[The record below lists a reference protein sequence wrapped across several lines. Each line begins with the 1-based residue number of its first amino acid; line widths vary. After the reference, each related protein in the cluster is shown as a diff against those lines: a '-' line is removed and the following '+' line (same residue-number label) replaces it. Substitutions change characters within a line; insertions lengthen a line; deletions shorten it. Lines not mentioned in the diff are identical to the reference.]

1 MPLIPARIDSV
12 TLAVADLER
21 STGFY
26 RDVMGFEL
34 ESRSEAVCVF
44 DLGAVKLSLIDR
56 AELLEETGLEDFP
69 PAPGPTTLVVSV
81 TRDEVD
87 EYVGALERA
96 GVRILAPA
104 QDTALGPR
112 IGYAADPDG
121 HIWEIGCFD

>member
-1 MPLIPARIDSV
+1 VPLIPARIDSV

-21 STGFY
+21 STAFY
-26 RDVMGFEL
+26 RDVMGFAL
-34 ESRSEAVCVF
+34 ESASEMVCVF

-56 AELLEETGLEDFP
+56 AELLLETGLDEFP
-69 PAPGPTTLVVSV
+69 PAPGPVTVVVSV

-87 EYVGALERA
+87 EHMGALERA

-104 QDTALGPR
+104 SDTPLGPR